1 MTINVSEATKSE
13 WDELKPDNQT
23 HDEFAQELLETH
35 KMQDTELVINEL
47 VNRVIA
53 EIDDSVATKAELAA
67 YRGTKD
73 AIESTVIE

>member
-1 MTINVSEATKSE
+1 MTINVNDSTKSE
-13 WDELKPDNQT
+13 WDELKPDDYT
-23 HDEFAQELLETH
+23 HDEFAQELLETYR
-35 KMQDTELVINEL
+35 MQDTELLIDEL